1 MKAPPNR
8 QNKSPTAL
16 AGRGLLQDQA
26 IERKARWSPVYSPR
40 NFPKQAVTSETWIP
54 LATEVNSI
62 VGRLRP

>member
-26 IERKARWSPVYSPR
+26 IEKKARWSPVCSPR
-40 NFPKQAVTSETWIP
+40 NFAKQAVTSETWLP
-54 LATEVNSI
+54 LATAVNSI
-62 VGRLRP
+62 IGRFRP